1 MWRPVKGRDRQKV
14 IGYVLVAVIILGL
27 IYLVYW
33 ATTEETRPRYQ
44 GLEKLRGHMP
54 PEPPPSGPS
63 VLSEDG
69 KAWACTTE
77 RGLGVV
83 PDKDSQNLL

>member
-33 ATTEETRPRYQ
+33 AEEPRPRYQ

-54 PEPPPSGPS
+54 PSRPS

-83 PDKDSQNLL
+83 PDKDSQIL